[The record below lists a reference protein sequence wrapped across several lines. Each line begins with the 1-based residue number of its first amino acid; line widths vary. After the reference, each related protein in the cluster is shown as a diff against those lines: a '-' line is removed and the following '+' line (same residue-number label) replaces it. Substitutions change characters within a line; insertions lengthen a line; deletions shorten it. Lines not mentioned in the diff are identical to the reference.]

1 MADAADTS
9 PLCLARAE
17 TPETALE
24 RELIRLSRNLD
35 GVCSRLLDVE
45 RRLAQTEETQ
55 QAKGAVFTEPSV
67 ARCSCGHGCC
77 FRAMADAP
85 SEIRGQLLS
94 SGRKASGEVLV
105 SSVGLSFWGGVSPKT
120 GAIIDR
126 HHPLHG
132 CSLRDKILV
141 LPGGRGSCTGSQV
154 ILELLLNGN
163 GPIVLVSLPPAAIV
177 LRDPDEIIALGAIV
191 AEEMFDVRLPV
202 MSVGDAGFARL
213 LSSHAGRAILEDG
226 SLFLG
231 QTGTGG
237 KAPAKPRFP
246 SDEVELSADDQSM
259 LEGVEGPARQAAMRI
274 ICRMARVQGVKDLI
288 SVSQS
293 HIDGCTYVGPAS
305 LQFAEKLR
313 SWDAEVR
320 VPTTLNAISVDRLN
334 WRMLGVPADSGEP
347 AEALAN
353 AYLAMGAAPSFT
365 CAPYLLENAPRLGE
379 QIGWGESNAVVFANS
394 ILGARTQ
401 KYADFLD
408 ACVAITGRAPRAG
421 CHVDGDRKPEVILAV
436 PELDPG
442 QLDDA
447 FYPTLGYL
455 CGLRSPHSVPAIT
468 GLEHL
473 APTRDDLKAFSAAFG
488 TSSSA
493 AMFHLVGLTPEA
505 RDLQSVLSER
515 QLEVIQ
521 LGQDDLKSAWTD
533 LDADADESE
542 VDLVAL
548 GNPHFSLEEH
558 RRLAEL
564 CQGREKHPLVA
575 VVLTAGPQ
583 VLAQARER
591 GYSATLEEFGVQL
604 VSDTCWCMLGE
615 VVPAPASVLPA
626 SSRVLMTNSA
636 KYAHYAPGLVG
647 RKVRFGSLA
656 GCVDAACG
664 RTVGAAKPAWLIPG
678 GLQSRTRACL
688 ARAANRGNDSLQVP
702 SDDWIREAEARH
714 ERASQSC
721 LRVQEQVHALVDF
734 LAQEHVRQPQGREGP
749 REKEI
754 PRATSGHK
762 PNPQAVAKL
771 AQHAEL
777 SENPMLSER
786 LRRIFSP
793 PSRGNS
799 VDSPPREDFVSGCVR
814 GEEYGTAQA
823 VKVAPP
829 PTGADG
835 ATPRDRETQAWMDL
849 RAPHTL
855 VCGDLEAAILH
866 VVGAAGH
873 ERTHHSY
880 RSGFEARIPGAP
892 ALTMVTPQFG
902 QHAVFVAKPANTPIV
917 AVASTQPPMRCQ
929 RMSSSSPNEQP
940 ARNKRVSAPAHLVQV
955 ACDPRLPKQ
964 TPFAAQVPQPL
975 PLPPGSTGPRAQYDL

>member
-1 MADAADTS
+1 
-9 PLCLARAE
+9 
-17 TPETALE
+17 
-24 RELIRLSRNLD
+24 
-35 GVCSRLLDVE
+35 
-45 RRLAQTEETQ
+45 
-55 QAKGAVFTEPSV
+55 
-67 ARCSCGHGCC
+67 
-77 FRAMADAP
+77 MADAP

-94 SGRKASGEVLV
+94 SGGKASGEVLV

-132 CSLRDKILV
+132 RSLRDKILV

-163 GPIVLVSLPPAAIV
+163 GPAAIV

-259 LEGVEGPARQAAMRI
+259 LEGVEGPARQAAMRWMLSDAKACSICCTGFPMVLGRGI

-473 APTRDDLKAFSAAFG
+473 APTRDDLKAFCTAFG

-505 RDLQSVLSER
+505 RDLQSVLPER

-533 LDADADESE
+533 LDADADESA

-564 CQGREKHPLVA
+564 CRGREKHPLVA

-688 ARAANRGNDSLQVP
+688 AWAANRGNGSLQVP

-835 ATPRDRETQAWMDL
+835 ATPRDRETQAAEMRIGSHSSCRGTGRVGSKGSITPGPATAPATPAASPQAGGLVTRAAPATAAQAKAWVQRATSGHTTPTAPVL
-849 RAPHTL
+849 RQVT
-855 VCGDLEAAILH
+855 G
-866 VVGAAGH
+866 G
-873 ERTHHSY
+873 
-880 RSGFEARIPGAP
+880 IPGAP